1 MALYIH
7 RAERTDVLA
16 DGLGALLATPP
27 PDPFAPDLVMVP
39 ARGVERWLSQ
49 RLSHV
54 LGRGSGEDGVCAG
67 VSFRSP
73 ASLIAE
79 IAGTRDHDPWS
90 PDAMTWPLLE
100 VIDANLDEPWCHTLA
115 THLGQFATDDEK
127 ELRQGRR
134 YAVTRRLAGL
144 FASYARQRPQLLADW
159 LSGDVGDLADDLA
172 WQPQLWQRLVAAM
185 AIDPPHIRHANTI
198 ARLHDSASA
207 LPARLSLFGH
217 TRLPATDIELLEA
230 LATHHELHLW
240 LPHPSAQAWTALA
253 DLRGIAPRR
262 DDDSHRR
269 VTHPLLA
276 TLGRDVRE
284 LQRSLPDT
292 AACDEYLPGADQPD
306 TLLGWLQSDIA
317 ANSVRAQHRSLRA
330 DDRSVQV
337 HSCHGPARQVDVLRE
352 VLLGLLADDDTL
364 EPRDILVMCPDI
376 ETYAPLIAANFGL
389 GEVVSGGHPA
399 HRLRVRLAD
408 RSLVQTNPLLAV
420 ASQLLTLAGSRVT
433 ATEVLN
439 LAQSAPVRA
448 RFMFTD
454 DDLENITDWVRE
466 ANIRWG
472 FDQQHR
478 TPYGVDFVHNTWQF
492 GLDRVLAGVAL
503 SDDSQSWIENTL
515 PLDDVGSN
523 SVELAGRLTEFVDRL
538 QRVVDS
544 LSGTRSLRD
553 WLTALVDGIRLITR
567 IEDADAWQASQMERE
582 FNDVCAYAGARE
594 ATLLR
599 LPDVDALLHQHLA
612 GRPTRANF
620 RTGTLT
626 VCTMVPMRSVPHRV
640 VCLVGLDDT
649 IFPRIG
655 TVDGDDALARHPMT
669 GERDVR
675 SEDRQLLLDAIGA
688 ATDTLVITY
697 TGANDYTGQQRPPAV
712 PLAEL
717 LDALDVTTEAA
728 VRDQIVVHHP
738 LQPFDARNVEPGALI
753 PGKPFSFDTTVLRA
767 AQAASADRE
776 DRPAFVSGPLPGA
789 APSGDVGLADLL
801 MFFKDPVKG
810 FFRALDFT
818 FPADVEGVED
828 AMPVEIDNLQEWTV
842 GDRMLNDILRGMSPD
857 RARQA
862 EWCRGTLPP
871 GTLGWRKATEIRD
884 QAALLAAEALPLRTD
899 PVRAIDV
906 NLDIGGGRR
915 LTGTVSPVFGTRLV
929 AATYSRLDG
938 KHLLAAWIPL
948 LALIAYVPER
958 EWSAVCIGRP
968 KRGTRPRREHLGAP
982 QAPALDLLADLVAI
996 YDAGRR
1002 EPLPLPLKTSL
1013 AWAEARHDGSDPVDA
1028 ASRRWRSGMF
1038 PGDDRQPAH
1047 VQAWGAGVTLS
1058 DLMAPLRP
1066 GEEHPGENNRLGAY
1080 SARLWLPML
1089 RAGQG
1094 ER

>member
-253 DLRGIAPRR
+253 DLRGIVSRR

-269 VTHPLLA
+269 ITHPLLA

-317 ANSVRAQHRSLRA
+317 ANSVLAQHRSLRA

-538 QRVVDS
+538 QRVIDS
-544 LSGTRSLRD
+544 LSGIRSLRD

-626 VCTMVPMRSVPHRV
+626 VCTMVAMRSVPHRV

-697 TGANDYTGQQRPPAV
+697 TGANDYTGQQRPPSV